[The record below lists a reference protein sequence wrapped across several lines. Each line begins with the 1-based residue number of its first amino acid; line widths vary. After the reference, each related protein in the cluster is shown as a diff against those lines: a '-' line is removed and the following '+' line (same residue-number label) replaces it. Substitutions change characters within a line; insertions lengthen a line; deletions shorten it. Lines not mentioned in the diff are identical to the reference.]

1 MLLTAVVAGSL
12 VVPAGPSGAQ
22 ALGDLVDDLG
32 RVRAGLDAANA
43 QLMTTREQRV
53 VLQGQIAEVGI
64 QIDGLRSR
72 ITAAQSE
79 IDRLVAEREEI
90 RRTVR
95 ARALVLY
102 QQRRPAGP
110 TVTLDFDSPMDLARR
125 QVLGRAAARD
135 DEDARVRLGAASDAL
150 AAARDELAAE
160 RSRLESQEAELAA
173 RRRQLDD
180 LDARIRSQQAE
191 LDTRARDLQQRI
203 QAAIAA
209 GIIAAGGPSLVGPT
223 ALTAAQMAAWWR
235 SVGYGGYSVSV
246 PIETLAQI
254 YVSEGNAEGVR
265 GDLAFAQAVVET
277 GGFRYT
283 NPGNNFAGMGWC
295 DSCSNGRRFPTP
307 TDGVRAQ
314 IQHLRN
320 YGDPASRAARLAYPP
335 SPYWYAPTSLDP
347 AVAAAN
353 FDSFFAKGW
362 ALTWNQMGRG
372 NWATDPG
379 YAQKVLTVYG
389 RMVAFA
395 TGS

>member
-1 MLLTAVVAGSL
+1 MLTMMLGASL
-12 VVPAGPSGAQ
+12 IVPATASGAQ
-22 ALGDLVDDLG
+22 SLGDLVDDLG

-43 QLMTTREQRV
+43 QLMSTREQRV
-53 VLQGQIAEVGI
+53 VLQGQIAEVGT

-72 ITAAQSE
+72 ISAAQAE

-125 QVLGRAAARD
+125 QVLGRAAARE
-135 DEDARVRLGAASDAL
+135 DEDARIQLGAASDAL
-150 AAARDELAAE
+150 ATARDQLAAE
-160 RSRLESQEAELAA
+160 RARLEGQEAELAS

-191 LDTRARDLQQRI
+191 LDAKARDLQQRI

-320 YGDPASRAARLAYPP
+320 YGDPASRAANLAHPP

-395 TGS
+395 TGN

>member
-1 MLLTAVVAGSL
+1 MLTMMLGASL
-12 VVPAGPSGAQ
+12 IVPAAASGAQ
-22 ALGDLVDDLG
+22 SLGDLVDDLG

-43 QLMTTREQRV
+43 QLMSTREQRV
-53 VLQGQIAEVGI
+53 VLQGQIAEVGT

-72 ITAAQSE
+72 ISAAQAE

-125 QVLGRAAARD
+125 QVLGRAAARE
-135 DEDARVRLGAASDAL
+135 DEDARIQLGAASDAL
-150 AAARDELAAE
+150 ATARDQLAAE
-160 RSRLESQEAELAA
+160 RARLEGQEAELAS

-191 LDTRARDLQQRI
+191 LDAKARDLQQRI

-320 YGDPASRAARLAYPP
+320 YGDPASRAANLAHPP

-395 TGS
+395 TGN

>member
-1 MLLTAVVAGSL
+1 MLTMMLGASL
-12 VVPAGPSGAQ
+12 IVPATASGAQ
-22 ALGDLVDDLG
+22 SLGDLVDDLG

-43 QLMTTREQRV
+43 QLMSTREQRV
-53 VLQGQIAEVGI
+53 VLQGQIAEVGT

-72 ITAAQSE
+72 ISAAQAE

-90 RRTVR
+90 RRTER

-125 QVLGRAAARD
+125 QVLGRAAARE
-135 DEDARVRLGAASDAL
+135 DEDARIQLGAASDAL
-150 AAARDELAAE
+150 ATARDQLAAE
-160 RSRLESQEAELAA
+160 RARLEGQEAELAS

-191 LDTRARDLQQRI
+191 LDAKARDLQQRI

-320 YGDPASRAARLAYPP
+320 YGDPASRAANLAHPP

-395 TGS
+395 TGN